1 MSKETQIKKVE
12 EELKSDDSPV
22 VIINEKNPM
31 AGFMEMFIK
40 EQLWMAGYEVE
51 EINKAWE
58 NGNIEADG
66 FDLKIIKGKEKK

>member
-12 EELKSDDSPV
+12 E
-22 VIINEKNPM
+22 INE
-31 AGFMEMFIK
+31 
-40 EQLWMAGYEVE
+40 
-51 EINKAWE
+51 AWE